1 MKKQSF
7 FLPLTL
13 TAITV
18 ALLTGCIRTTHE
30 IKPIH
35 ITLDINLKVDKALDD
50 FFGDL
55 DQTPVI
61 PAPIVPAPHIAAP
74 VVTEPDNPTT
84 DP

>member
-35 ITLDINLKVDKALDD
+35 ITLDINLKVDRALDD
-50 FFGDL
+50 FFGDI
-55 DQTPVI
+55 DSTPVT
-61 PAPIVPAPHIAAP
+61 PAPIIPAVVVPAPEP
-74 VVTEPDNPTT
+74 ETLDTENN
-84 DP
+84 